1 MRKAMRAIG
10 RVLSAPFRALGA
22 LAGAIRAFFT
32 YEPED
37 TPLADTFAG
46 AVQSP
51 NLILEHLDALRRH
64 LLRAILFL
72 AITTTFSFAFA
83 QPLLEFL
90 TRPLGGL
97 SNLQSIE
104 VTENIG
110 VFMRVSL
117 LAGFALAFPYIAFE
131 LFAFVQSG
139 LHRRSRLMVA
149 LAIPSATLLFLGGMA
164 FAFFVMMPT
173 AIPFLVSFLN
183 IPVKVRPSSYINFVT
198 GLLFWIGVSFQ
209 MPLVVYFLARLGVVR
224 ARQLGQQWRIAVVGI
239 AVLSAAVTPTVDPVN
254 MALVMAPMIVLY
266 FLSIGLAAVAERQR
280 KR

>member
-1 MRKAMRAIG
+1 MRKLMRALG
-10 RVLSAPFRALGA
+10 RLLAAPFRALAA
-22 LAGAIRAFFT
+22 LARAIRDFFT

-37 TPLADTFAG
+37 TPIADTFAG

-72 AITTTFSFAFA
+72 LLTTTLSFAFA
-83 QPLLEFL
+83 QRLLEFL
-90 TRPLGGL
+90 TQPLGGL

-117 LAGFALAFPYIAFE
+117 LSGFALAFPYIAFE

-139 LHRRSRLMVA
+139 LHRRSRLMVG
-149 LAIPSATLLFLGGMA
+149 LAIPSATLLFLTGMA
-164 FAFFVMMPT
+164 FAYYVMMPA

-183 IPVKVRPSSYINFVT
+183 IPVKVRPASYISFVT
-198 GLLFWIGVSFQ
+198 GLLFWIGVAFQ
-209 MPLVVYFLARLGVVR
+209 MPLVVYFLARLGVVN

-239 AVLSAAVTPTVDPVN
+239 AVLAAAVTPTVDPVN
-254 MALVMAPMIVLY
+254 MGLVMAPMVVLY
-266 FLSIGLAAVAERQR
+266 FLSIGLAAIADRQR

>member
-1 MRKAMRAIG
+1 MRKLMRTLG
-10 RVLSAPFRALGA
+10 RILSAPFRAVAA
-22 LAGAIRAFFT
+22 LARSMRDFFT

-37 TPLADTFAG
+37 TPIADTFAG

-72 AITTTFSFAFA
+72 VLTTTLSFAFA
-83 QPLLEFL
+83 QRLLEFL
-90 TRPLGGL
+90 TQPLGGL

-117 LAGFALAFPYIAFE
+117 LSGFALAFPYIAFE

-149 LAIPSATLLFLGGMA
+149 LAIPSATLLFLTGMA
-164 FAFFVMMPT
+164 FAYYIMMPA
-173 AIPFLVSFLN
+173 AIPFLVNFLN
-183 IPVKVRPSSYINFVT
+183 IPVRVRPASYISFVT
-198 GLLFWIGVSFQ
+198 GLLFWIGVAFQ
-209 MPLVVYFLARLGVVR
+209 MPLVVYFLARLGVVN
-224 ARQLGQQWRIAVVGI
+224 ARQLGQQWRIAVVAI
-239 AVLSAAVTPTVDPVN
+239 AVLAAAVTPTVDPVN
-254 MALVMAPMIVLY
+254 MGLVMAPMVVLY
-266 FLSIGLAAVAERQR
+266 FLSIGLAAIAERQR

>member
-1 MRKAMRAIG
+1 
-10 RVLSAPFRALGA
+10 
-22 LAGAIRAFFT
+22 T

-37 TPLADTFAG
+37 TPIADTFAG
-46 AVQSP
+46 AVQHP

-72 AITTTFSFAFA
+72 VITTTFSFAFA
-83 QPLLEFL
+83 QQLLEFL

-149 LAIPSATLLFLGGMA
+149 LAIPSATVLFLTGMA
-164 FAFFVMMPT
+164 FAFFVMMPA

-198 GLLFWIGVSFQ
+198 GLLFWIGVAFQ
-209 MPLVVYFLARLGVVR
+209 MPLVIYFLARLGVVR

-239 AVLSAAVTPTVDPVN
+239 AILAAAVTPTVDPVN

>member
-1 MRKAMRAIG
+1 MRKAVRVIG
-10 RVLSAPFRALGA
+10 RILSAPFRAVGA
-22 LAGAIRAFFT
+22 LVRAIRDFFT

-83 QPLLEFL
+83 QQLLEFL
-90 TRPLGGL
+90 SRPVGGL
-97 SNLQSIE
+97 SNLQAIE

-117 LAGFALAFPYIAFE
+117 LSGFALAFPYIAFE

-139 LHRRSRLMVA
+139 LHRRSRMMVA
-149 LAIPSATLLFLGGMA
+149 VAIPSATLLFLVGMA
-164 FAFFVMMPT
+164 FAYYVMMPA

-183 IPVKVRPSSYINFVT
+183 IPVKIRPSSYINFVT

-209 MPLVVYFLARLGVVR
+209 LPLVMYFLARLGVVR
-224 ARQLGQQWRIAVVGI
+224 AGQLGRQWRIAIVAI
-239 AVLSAAVTPTVDPVN
+239 AILSAAVTPTVDPVN
-254 MALVMAPMIVLY
+254 MALVMAPMVVLY

-280 KR
+280 TR

>member
-1 MRKAMRAIG
+1 MRKAVRAIG
-10 RVLSAPFRALGA
+10 RVLSAPFRAAGA
-22 LAGAIRAFFT
+22 LARAVHTFFT
-32 YEPED
+32 FEPED
-37 TPLADTFAG
+37 TPIADTFAG
-46 AVQSP
+46 AVKQPS
-51 NLILEHLDALRRH
+51 LILEHLDALRRH

-83 QPLLEFL
+83 ERFLEFL

-117 LAGFALAFPYIAFE
+117 LSGVALAFPYIAFE

-139 LHRRSRLMVA
+139 LHRRSRLLVA
-149 LAIPSATLLFLGGMA
+149 LAIPSATALFLTGMA
-164 FAFFVMMPT
+164 FAYYVMMPA

-198 GLLFWIGVSFQ
+198 GLLFWIGISFQ
-209 MPLVVYFLARLGVVR
+209 MPLVMYFLARLGVVR
-224 ARQLGQQWRIAVVGI
+224 AGQLWQQWRIALVAI
-239 AVLSAAVTPTVDPVN
+239 AILAAAVTPTVDPVN
-254 MALVMAPMIVLY
+254 MALVMAPMVVLY

>member
-1 MRKAMRAIG
+1 
-10 RVLSAPFRALGA
+10 VGA
-22 LAGAIRAFFT
+22 LAGAVRAFFA

-37 TPLADTFAG
+37 TPIADTFAG
-46 AVQSP
+46 AVQHP

-72 AITTTFSFAFA
+72 VITTTFSFAFA
-83 QPLLEFL
+83 QQLLEFL

-149 LAIPSATLLFLGGMA
+149 LAIPSATVLFLTGMA
-164 FAFFVMMPT
+164 FAFFVMMPA

-198 GLLFWIGVSFQ
+198 GLLFWIGVAFQ
-209 MPLVVYFLARLGVVR
+209 MPLVIYFLARLGVVR

-239 AVLSAAVTPTVDPVN
+239 AILAAAVTPTVDPVN